1 MNQAQ
6 IVGRLTRDP
15 EIRYSAGENQMCI
28 ASFTVAVDRKFKRE
42 GEPDADF
49 INCKA
54 FGSKGEFIEKYFTK
68 GKRIGIV
75 GRIQTGNY
83 TNKEG
88 QKVYFTEIICNE
100 VEFVDNK
107 GESGNS
113 TESSLNDRHSEP
125 NNNTDG
131 FVNVPDSID
140 EELPFT

>member
-1 MNQAQ
+1 
-6 IVGRLTRDP
+6 
-15 EIRYSAGENQMCI
+15 
-28 ASFTVAVDRKFKRE
+28 VDRKFKRE

-54 FGSKGEFIEKYFTK
+54 FGKQGEFIEKYFNK

-88 QKVYFTEIICNE
+88 QKVYFTEVICNE

-113 TESSLNDRHSEP
+113 TESSHKDSHSEP
-125 NNNTDG
+125 NVDKDG
-131 FVNVPDSID
+131 FMNVPAGIE
-140 EELPFT
+140 EELPFN